1 MRCLNRWTSCSNS
14 WSTNST
20 KNRSA
25 SGEALLKVV
34 KLTDIDK
41 IEGYLLTFEQ
51 QMITDGV
58 ETSSLAFLLTPHL
71 MEIAQKDYMALGNE
85 EAGNYQWIK

>member
-1 MRCLNRWTSCSNS
+1 M
-14 WSTNST
+14 

-58 ETSSLAFLLTPHL
+58 EKSSLAFLLTPHL
-71 MEIAQKDYMALGNE
+71 MEIAQKDYMAFGNE